1 MTDEIEAA
9 AGPKCPF
16 HALLHPSW
24 FRLLLA
30 LNAFLGLLIFEHA
43 WKKIERQRN
52 PNREL
57 DALFPQFKRPD
68 CEKYVK
74 WHFYPGAMT
83 MLIPRLLWM
92 FVIGTVLTTCVK
104 TILAGQP

>member
-16 HALLHPSW
+16 HALLNPSW
-24 FRLLLA
+24 FRLILA
-30 LNAFLGLLIFEHA
+30 LNAFLGLLALEIA

-57 DALFPQFKRPD
+57 DALFPQFKRTD
-68 CEKYVK
+68 CEKFEK
-74 WHFYPGAMT
+74 WQFIPGAMT
-83 MLIPRLLWM
+83 IMIPRILSK
-92 FVIGTVLTTCVK
+92 FIIGASLTLIAK
-104 TILAGQP
+104 IILAG